1 MSASERRREVL
12 KDRTHAQLVGS
23 DIATL
28 PDPKDWVV
36 IIVPPGRSLNQN
48 DTFHGFCDEI
58 AKARPIWN
66 DMPMSADDWK
76 QLLVLSHA
84 MATDGSGVR
93 LTKDLEGHGL
103 VQLRES
109 TARMSKARATS
120 LIEYTIIWAT
130 SHGIKITIP
139 GER

>member
-28 PDPKDWVV
+28 PDPAGWSVV
-36 IIVPPGRSLNQN
+36 ISPPGRSLSQN
-48 DTFHGFCDEI
+48 DTFHGLCDEI
-58 AKARPIWN
+58 AKARPEWN
-66 DMPMSADDWK
+66 GLKMTADDWK

-93 LTKDLEGHGL
+93 LTRDLEGHGM

-109 TARMSKARATS
+109 TARMSKTRATS
-120 LIEYTIIWAT
+120 LIDYVIAWAT
-130 SHGIKITIP
+130 GQGIGITVP
-139 GER
+139 ERG

>member
-1 MSASERRREVL
+1 MSAPERRREVL
-12 KDRTHAQLVGS
+12 RDRLHAQGVGS
-23 DIATL
+23 LIATL
-28 PDPKDWVV
+28 PEPAGWVV
-36 IIVPPGRSLNQN
+36 TISPPGRSLSQN

-58 AKARPIWN
+58 AKAKPEWN
-66 DMPMSADDWK
+66 GMKMSADDWK

-120 LIEYTIIWAT
+120 LIEYVISWAT
-130 SHGIKITIP
+130 AQGIKITVP
-139 GER
+139 ERG